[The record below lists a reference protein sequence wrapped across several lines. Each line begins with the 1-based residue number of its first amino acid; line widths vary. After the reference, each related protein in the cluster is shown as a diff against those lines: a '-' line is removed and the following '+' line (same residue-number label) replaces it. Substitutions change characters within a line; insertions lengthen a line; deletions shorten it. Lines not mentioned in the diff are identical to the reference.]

1 VDQTCPIS
9 KSSIKIVWYEP
20 QIHVPT
26 ISWRPCGR
34 ITITLGGQK
43 NFHMKAYN
51 WRLKFKFLNFTTCAH
66 FTVRNLNYE
75 TRIIMPVVMLA
86 CTYQWAGKTVVVHAF
101 HLSILTTV
109 FVKIRTGLIRLHLNK
124 NAPECFIPPD
134 VHHVFKGNFM
144 CNCLAFTCYW
154 RWFWLCVT

>member
-1 VDQTCPIS
+1 MVWATDTCANHFM
-9 KSSIKIVWYEP
+9 KTTEKNYKN
-20 QIHVPT
+20 
-26 ISWRPCGR
+26 
-34 ITITLGGQK
+34 TLGPKKFPYEG
-43 NFHMKAYN
+43 NTAYN
-51 WRLKFKFLNFTTCAH
+51 GRLKFKFLNFTTCAH
-66 FTVRNLNYE
+66 FTVWNLNYK
-75 TRIIMPVVMLA
+75 TRIIMPVVKLA
-86 CTYQWAGKTVVVHAF
+86 CTYQWTWKTVVVHAF

-144 CNCLAFTCYW
+144 CNCLTFTCYW